1 MSDVRLAPSRGVSL
15 ERGSF
20 MRDRVDIDDKH
31 SRAIA
36 QEIGERLR
44 ASLRVERLPEGL
56 RQQIDRF
63 RELEGQSP
71 SIVPTADQG
80 LENDK
85 PSNVARR
92 ADRSRWT
99 WRRER

>member
-1 MSDVRLAPSRGVSL
+1 
-15 ERGSF
+15 

-44 ASLRVERLPEGL
+44 ASLRIERLPESL

-71 SIVPTADQG
+71 SIVPTADHG

-85 PSNVARR
+85 PSHVARR
-92 ADRSRWT
+92 ADRSRFSWT